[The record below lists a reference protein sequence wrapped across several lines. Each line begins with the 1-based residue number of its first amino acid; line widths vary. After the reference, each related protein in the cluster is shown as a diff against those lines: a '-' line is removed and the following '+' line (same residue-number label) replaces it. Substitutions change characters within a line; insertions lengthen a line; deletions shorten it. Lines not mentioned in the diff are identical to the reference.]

1 MATEENLNY
10 CLGLKP
16 IGLHFSG
23 HGFENNQLA
32 FSKDRGAWERDK
44 HKGDFLMFEQENG
57 ASKNMYSSLLKEI
70 LGKYDCKAIKFVII
84 ASCYSLCFGQIFSQA
99 GVDHVICIDKGK
111 EIDDKAALTF
121 SRAFYKALYTS
132 GKTICEAYEMAK
144 EAVKRESPIASKKFK
159 KLPEECNH
167 CNSSQE
173 IQISKSVFR
182 RKKGLVEI
190 LGELP
195 LIYKIPS
202 RVEPFLFRN
211 RDMFEVLNLM
221 QQEPNI

>member
-16 IGLHFSG
+16 LGLHFSG
-23 HGFENNQLA
+23 HGFENKQMA

-57 ASKNMYSSLLKEI
+57 ASKNMYSSQLKEI
-70 LGKYDCKAIKFVII
+70 LGKYDCSTIKFVII

-99 GVDHVICIDKGK
+99 GVEHVICIDKGK

-121 SRAFYKALYTS
+121 SRAFYKAIYTS
-132 GKTICEAYEMAK
+132 ECTICEAFEMAK
-144 EAVKRESPIASKKFK
+144 EAVKRESAVASKKFK
-159 KLPEECNH
+159 KLPEECNF
-167 CNSSQE
+167 CNSQNE
-173 IQISKSVFR
+173 LIAKSVY
-182 RKKGLVEI
+182 KKKQGLIEI
-190 LGELP
+190 IGELP

-221 QQEPNI
+221 